1 MRMFKRA
8 LRLVVA
14 LITMTVL
21 VSSCSDFKKL
31 QKGTDLNA
39 KYEAAVK
46 YYEKGDYL
54 KAQILLEEL
63 IPLYRGQGRAED
75 LLFYYAQTTFEL
87 GDYTLAQYH
96 FKTFARTYP
105 QSPRAE
111 ECLYMSAYCYYLNS
125 PAYSLDQTDTYKAIQ
140 EFQLFIDHYPQSAR
154 MEDANRI
161 IDTMREKLER
171 KAYETAKLYYQ
182 TGDYRAAVVSFNIVL
197 KEFPGTKYKE
207 EIHYL
212 IIRSNYL
219 LAVNSIEGKKEER
232 LNSAIESYRK
242 FIGLFPE
249 GSYRKQADS
258 VHQSIQKLKEKI
270 QNNKTS

>member
-1 MRMFKRA
+1 MFKKA
-8 LRLVVA
+8 FRLV
-14 LITMTVL
+14 MVL
-21 VSSCSDFKKL
+21 LAVTLAVSSCSDFKKL
-31 QKGTDLNA
+31 QKGVDLNA

-63 IPLYRGQGRAED
+63 LPLYRGQGRAED

-96 FKTFARTYP
+96 FKNFARSFP

-125 PAYSLDQTDTYKAIQ
+125 PSYSLDQTDTYKAIQ
-140 EFQLFIDHYPQSAR
+140 EMQLFIDQYPQSAR
-154 MEDANRI
+154 IEDANRI

-182 TGDYRAAVVSFNIVL
+182 TGDYKAAVVSFNNVL

-207 EIHYL
+207 EIYYL
-212 IIRSNYL
+212 VIRSNYL
-219 LAVNSIEGKKEER
+219 LAVNSIETKKEER
-232 LNSAIESYRK
+232 LNAAIDSYQKFLSLYPESTYRK
-242 FIGLFPE
+242 D
-249 GSYRKQADS
+249 ADR
-258 VHQSIQKLKEKI
+258 VHEDVQKLKEKI
-270 QNNKTS
+270 KNNKTS

>member
-1 MRMFKRA
+1 MRMFKKA
-8 LRLVVA
+8 LRLILTLLAMV
-14 LITMTVL
+14 VL

-31 QKGTDLNA
+31 QKSTDLNS

-96 FKTFARTYP
+96 FKNFARTYP

-125 PAYSLDQTDTYKAIQ
+125 PSYSLDQTDTYKAIR
-140 EFQLFIDHYPQSAR
+140 EFQLFIDQYPQSQR
-154 MEDANRI
+154 VEDANKI

-171 KAYETAKLYYQ
+171 KEYETAKLYFQ
-182 TGDYRAAVVSFNIVL
+182 MGDYKAAIVAFSSVI
-197 KEFPGTKYKE
+197 KDFPATKYKE
-207 EIHYL
+207 EIQYL
-212 IIRSNYL
+212 TLRSYYL
-219 LAVNSIEGKKEER
+219 LAVNSIEAKQEER
-232 LNSAIESYRK
+232 LNSAIDSYNKFISLYPESKYRK
-242 FIGLFPE
+242 E
-249 GSYRKQADS
+249 AEAVNES
-258 VHQSIQKLKEKI
+258 VLKLKDKI
-270 QNNKTS
+270 KNNKS